1 MNILA
6 EVNGNVSA
14 GARSAGIPY
23 ATFQKIVDDAKQQ
36 GYISNLPKPKPRIR
50 VPARSVYEP
59 QPNTFGKAVRVLV
72 WGCAHDSPNIPDGVT
87 RVLVYRYVDPSGDTL
102 AIQYGFEVNGCL
114 LPPSDWPIDLLSPVG
129 VRLSGAYRYGVF
141 A

>member
-1 MNILA
+1 MRLPLIAGLLSLA
-6 EVNGNVSA
+6 LLPPMYMGITTPVSA
-14 GARSAGIPY
+14 QEAKCFVIEDVVALELSGPGFSSVVIAEP
-23 ATFQKIVDDAKQQ
+23 DA
-36 GYISNLPKPKPRIR
+36 
-50 VPARSVYEP
+50 V
-59 QPNTFGKAVRVLV
+59 KAVLE
-72 WGCAHDSPNIPDGVT
+72 GFAAHGVVIPDGVT

-102 AIQYGFEVNGCL
+102 AIQYGFEMNGCL

>member
-1 MNILA
+1 MPSRLCWRA
-6 EVNGNVSA
+6 S
-14 GARSAGIPY
+14 
-23 ATFQKIVDDAKQQ
+23 
-36 GYISNLPKPKPRIR
+36 LPTHG
-50 VPARSVYEP
+50 VV
-59 QPNTFGKAVRVLV
+59 
-72 WGCAHDSPNIPDGVT
+72 IPDGVT
-87 RVLVYRYVDPSGDTL
+87 RVLVYRYVDASGETL

>member
-1 MNILA
+1 MRLPLIAGLLSLA
-6 EVNGNVSA
+6 LLPPMYMGITTPVSA
-14 GARSAGIPY
+14 QEAKCFVIEDVVALELSGPGFSSVVIAEE
-23 ATFQKIVDDAKQQ
+23 DA
-36 GYISNLPKPKPRIR
+36 
-50 VPARSVYEP
+50 V
-59 QPNTFGKAVRVLV
+59 KAVLE
-72 WGCAHDSPNIPDGVT
+72 GFAAHGVVIPDGVT